1 MLWSFEMTKI
11 RLSQDDVLI
20 VGAGLA
26 GLLTALHLAPR
37 PVTILTAGALG
48 TLSSSAWAQGGVA
61 AAVGPDD
68 STELHVADTLAA
80 GAGLCD
86 PDAVRRIVEAGPAA
100 IETLARYGTRFDRD
114 ADGALRVGLEAAHSR
129 RRIVHATGDGA
140 GREIVRALVAAVQAT
155 PSITVLEGLSAR
167 RLLMDVGQ
175 VCGVLAQRRGES
187 VVLRASRVVLAT
199 GGVGGLFRHTTNPSG
214 AYGAGIAM
222 AALAG
227 AALHGMEFV
236 QFHPTALDVG
246 RDPMPLVSE
255 AVRGEGATLIDGSGA
270 PVMAGFARGDLEP
283 RDVVSRE
290 VWRVLAAGGS
300 VRLDAR
306 GIADFAAHFP
316 AIHASCR
323 TAGIDPAT
331 QPIPVRPAAHYHMG
345 GVAVDAA
352 GRTSV
357 PGLWACGEV
366 SSTGLH
372 GANRLAS
379 NSLLEAAVCARF
391 VADDLATT
399 APRAAPAPDLPLA
412 AADLSLPTVARFI
425 PARLRPSA
433 DLPAPADPG
442 TSRPDMARPD
452 ILAPADAAAVRP
464 LVSRGLGVLRDEDG
478 LREAVLALLPRVE
491 AEDAGSDP
499 ARVALLIAVA
509 ALRRVER
516 VGSHWRI
523 DAVAQAGA
531 AGTQTSAAGTQ
542 ANAAGAQAR
551 RPAMPLLTLDEAVAA
566 ARDLRDEAALPQP
579 MLARRA

>member
-1 MLWSFEMTKI
+1 MTKI
-11 RLSQDDVLI
+11 RLAQDDVLI

-68 STELHVADTLAA
+68 STELHLADTLAA

-86 PDAVRRIVEAGPAA
+86 PEAARRIVEAGPGV
-100 IETLARYGTRFDRD
+100 IETLARYGARFDRD
-114 ADGALRVGLEAAHSR
+114 EAGALRVGMEAAHSR

-140 GREIVRALVAAVQAT
+140 GREIVRALVAAVAAT

-167 RLLMDVGQ
+167 RLLLDDGR

-214 AYGAGIAM
+214 AYGAGVAM

-227 AALHGMEFV
+227 AALRGMEFV

-255 AVRGEGATLIDGSGA
+255 AVRGEGATLIDDRGA

-290 VWRVLAAGGS
+290 VWRVLAAGGG
-300 VRLDAR
+300 VRLDAT
-306 GIADFAAHFP
+306 GIADFAHRFP
-316 AIHASCR
+316 AIHAFCR

-345 GVAVDAA
+345 GVAVDAH
-352 GRTSV
+352 GRTRV

-366 SSTGLH
+366 ASTGLH

-379 NSLLEAAVCARF
+379 NSLLEAAACARF
-391 VADDLATT
+391 VARDLAATP
-399 APRAAPAPDLPLA
+399 ARVAPAPDLPLA
-412 AADLSLPTVARFI
+412 PADLALPTVARLAAAPHRATTD
-425 PARLRPSA
+425 PARHSL
-433 DLPAPADPG
+433 
-442 TSRPDMARPD
+442 
-452 ILAPADAAAVRP
+452 LAPADATAIRP
-464 LVSRGLGVLRDEDG
+464 VVSRALGVLRDAPG

-491 AEDAGSDP
+491 AEDAASDP

-509 ALRRVER
+509 ALRRTGS
-516 VGSHWRI
+516 VGSHSRTDDAPDARI
-523 DAVAQAGA
+523 DP
-531 AGTQTSAAGTQ
+531 
-542 ANAAGAQAR
+542 
-551 RPAMPLLTLDEAVAA
+551 PALPLLTLDEALAA
-566 ARDLRDEAALPQP
+566 ARLLRDEAALPQP
-579 MLARRA
+579 AFARRA

>member
-1 MLWSFEMTKI
+1 MTKI
-11 RLSQDDVLI
+11 RLAQDDVLI

-68 STELHVADTLAA
+68 STELHLADTLAA

-86 PDAVRRIVEAGPAA
+86 PDAARRIVEAGPGV
-100 IETLARYGTRFDRD
+100 IETLARYGARFDRD
-114 ADGALRVGLEAAHSR
+114 EAGALRVGMEAAHSR

-140 GREIVRALVAAVQAT
+140 GREIVRALVAAVAAT

-167 RLLMDVGQ
+167 RLLLDEGR

-214 AYGAGIAM
+214 AYGAGVAM

-227 AALHGMEFV
+227 AALRGMEFV

-255 AVRGEGATLIDGSGA
+255 AVRGEGATLIDDRGA

-290 VWRVLAAGGS
+290 VWRVLAASGG
-300 VRLDAR
+300 VRLDAT
-306 GIADFAAHFP
+306 GIADFAHRFP
-316 AIHASCR
+316 AIHAFCR

-345 GVAVDAA
+345 GVAVDAH

-366 SSTGLH
+366 ASTGLH

-379 NSLLEAAVCARF
+379 NSLLEAAACSRF
-391 VADDLATT
+391 IADDLAATP
-399 APRAAPAPDLPLA
+399 ARAAPAPDLPLA
-412 AADLSLPTVARFI
+412 PADLALPTVARLVAA
-425 PARLRPSA
+425 PRRATSDTDQARHSL
-433 DLPAPADPG
+433 
-442 TSRPDMARPD
+442 
-452 ILAPADAAAVRP
+452 LAPADATAVRP
-464 LVSRGLGVLRDEDG
+464 VVSRALGVLRDGAG

-491 AEDAGSDP
+491 AEDAASDP

-509 ALRRVER
+509 ALRRTGS
-516 VGSHWRI
+516 VGSHSRTDDAADARI
-523 DAVAQAGA
+523 DPS
-531 AGTQTSAAGTQ
+531 TL
-542 ANAAGAQAR
+542 
-551 RPAMPLLTLDEAVAA
+551 PLLTLDEALAA
-566 ARDLRDEAALPQP
+566 ARLLRDEAALPQP
-579 MLARRA
+579 AFARRA

>member
-1 MLWSFEMTKI
+1 MTKI

-68 STELHVADTLAA
+68 STELHLADTLAA

-86 PDAVRRIVEAGPAA
+86 ALAARRIVEAGPSV

-114 ADGALRVGLEAAHSR
+114 DAGALRVGLEAAHSR

-167 RLLMDVGQ
+167 RLLLDAGR
-175 VCGVLAQRRGES
+175 VCGVLAQRRGEA

-227 AALHGMEFV
+227 AGLRGMEFV

-255 AVRGEGATLIDGSGA
+255 AVRGEGATLIDDAGA

-290 VWRVLAAGGS
+290 VWRVLAAGGG

-306 GIADFAAHFP
+306 GIADFAGHFP
-316 AIHASCR
+316 AIHAFCR
-323 TAGIDPAT
+323 TAGLDPAT

-345 GVAVDAA
+345 GVAVDAH
-352 GRTSV
+352 GRTTV

-366 SSTGLH
+366 ASTGLH

-379 NSLLEAAVCARF
+379 NSLLEAAACARF

-399 APRAAPAPDLPLA
+399 SPLA
-412 AADLSLPTVARFI
+412 APDRPLTPADLA
-425 PARLRPSA
+425 
-433 DLPAPADPG
+433 LPAVVRIIPRTAALATRVTTAGD
-442 TSRPDMARPD
+442 TDAARPAV
-452 ILAPADAAAVRP
+452 LVPADAAAVRP
-464 LVSRGLGVLRDEDG
+464 LVSRGLGVLRDDAG
-478 LREAVLALLPRVE
+478 LRETVLALLPRVE
-491 AEDAGSDP
+491 AEDAASDP
-499 ARVALLIAVA
+499 ARFALLIAVA
-509 ALRRVER
+509 ALRRADCA
-516 VGSHWRI
+516 GSHWRT
-523 DAVAQAGA
+523 DSAPAV
-531 AGTQTSAAGTQ
+531 TGTQ
-542 ANAAGAQAR
+542 AASAL
-551 RPAMPLLTLDEAVAA
+551 PLLTLDEALAA
-566 ARDLRDEAALPQP
+566 ARTLRDEDARAHRNEDGRDAAP
-579 MLARRA
+579 LARRA